1 VQQFTFTN
9 NLIYFDRGKVQN
21 GYVVCNG
28 TSCPPVQMY
37 SENMYCYVP
46 GNGCAPPANI
56 FYTTDS
62 SGKYGS
68 GPEFPTFQAW
78 QSSTG
83 EDRGSVLQNPGFANP
98 AYPDDDYSLKES
110 PGVGFVVF
118 DPNQAGRSNPVIP
131 SPIVES
137 AFPIAPFNPATDF

>member
-1 VQQFTFTN
+1 
-9 NLIYFDRGKVQN
+9 
-21 GYVVCNG
+21 
-28 TSCPPVQMY
+28 
-37 SENMYCYVP
+37 VP